1 MICSQKFQNQQLICV
16 MKLANN
22 KGFGILNTSGGPA
35 WVGCKHIHG
44 TCEIFVFA
52 EIDCILTAFIQKVQQ
67 TPKEDLIYRKTGWG
81 GDSHFTHFT
90 HINRPMRESTFQVI
104 ISLKGGKKKTRPKH
118 TYLKLCNITNAD
130 PSVIENSK
138 LLPLLLLLWASSSR
152 LHPSITNTKT
162 KQSEKTIY
170 IHNPPKSHAK
180 TVQQSERDLHHVM
193 VVLGA
198 WIISV
203 GGKKPKLQIAVP
215 SLHC

>member
-1 MICSQKFQNQQLICV
+1 MYFDCLYT
-16 MKLANN
+16 
-22 KGFGILNTSGGPA
+22 KGTTDPKRRFNLQENRLGRRLSLHPFYP
-35 WVGCKHIHG
+35 H
-44 TCEIFVFA
+44 
-52 EIDCILTAFIQKVQQ
+52 QQ
-67 TPKEDLIYRKTGWG
+67 THER
-81 GDSHFTHFT
+81 
-90 HINRPMRESTFQVI
+90 IN
-104 ISLKGGKKKTRPKH
+104 ISSNNFIERGKKKTRPKH

-170 IHNPPKSHAK
+170 IHNPPKSHAQ

-198 WIISV
+198 
-203 GGKKPKLQIAVP
+203 
-215 SLHC
+215 